1 MLVSREAVAPFVEVL
16 FRIIAVEVA
25 RPQEVEIAAAA
36 CKLRQALSPEAVS
49 IIKLVSYYNPSPTN
63 K

>member
-1 MLVSREAVAPFVEVL
+1 MLVSKEAVAPFVEVS

-36 CKLRQALSPEAVS
+36 CKLRQA
-49 IIKLVSYYNPSPTN
+49 
-63 K
+63 